1 MTISEASKEQQ
12 PGIAAFTHVTEPL
25 LRDLLGYY
33 LNLRDGARVPR
44 RDRISPLQFPK
55 LLSSVFLYEY
65 DRDSHDFAIRLA
77 GEDIKR
83 MLRTTK
89 PGAKLSDVFP
99 PEVVPQVQERYDRV
113 CNDSCVMHNAGHVFH
128 YMGGTGIGERLV
140 MPLADAHGRN
150 RFLIGATVYSL
161 RHDRTHLAPGENPLT
176 ITYTPL

>member
-1 MTISEASKEQQ
+1 MTLPDSSKEQL
-12 PGIAAFTHVTEPL
+12 PGLAAFAHVQEPL

-89 PGAKLSDVFP
+89 PGAKLADVFP
-99 PEVVPQVQERYDRV
+99 PRWCRR
-113 CNDSCVMHNAGHVFH
+113 CRNDTTAS
-128 YMGGTGIGERLV
+128 
-140 MPLADAHGRN
+140 
-150 RFLIGATVYSL
+150 AT
-161 RHDRTHLAPGENPLT
+161 TAA
-176 ITYTPL
+176 